1 MNLALLAMFAEAA
14 LMIALPLYLW
24 SAGSRRLKL
33 GRHGW
38 ATIGYGCL
46 FFILSQLVETP
57 FRIVSGGNFWLL
69 SLIAGVG
76 EESMRYVAMRWVG
89 QIRERL
95 DRATAIAYGL
105 GHGGFESLAL
115 GLGVLATAFL
125 LRNAL
130 SGGADPSSLPDGL
143 AAQARIVAETP
154 PLLFFGGVLER
165 ILAIALHVGLSLIV
179 ARAVLQRSARFLVL
193 AIAWHT
199 LANGV
204 ALTIQA
210 ALQNGLVTELWV
222 AVAAAAAL
230 AYGLATPLGSAASSA
245 PTGLGESVSG
255 GSGGSGTS

>member
-1 MNLALLAMFAEAA
+1 MFAEAG

-24 SAGSRRLKL
+24 SSTTRRLGL

-46 FFILSQLVETP
+46 FFILTQLVETP
-57 FRIVSGGNFWLL
+57 FRILSGGNPWLL
-69 SLIAGVG
+69 SLIAGLG

-95 DRATAIAYGL
+95 DRPTAIAYGL

-130 SGGADPSSLPDGL
+130 SGGADPASLPEGL
-143 AAQARIVAETP
+143 ATQARAVAETP

-165 ILAIALHVGLSLIV
+165 VLAIALHVGLGLIV
-179 ARAVLQRSARFLVL
+179 ARAVLRRAPAFLAL
-193 AIAWHT
+193 AIGWHALT
-199 LANGV
+199 NGV
-204 ALTIQA
+204 ALM
-210 ALQNGLVTELWV
+210 LQTTLQLGLLTEAWV

-230 AYGLATPLGSAASSA
+230 YYGLATPLG
-245 PTGLGESVSG
+245 E
-255 GSGGSGTS
+255 TSTSPA